1 VRRRKVSYIGNR
13 YRLRFAQVTSLP
25 HDGIHQLFFKLF
37 DCLPTPSAKSNYNYP
52 FRAPRISTRR
62 DKHRVRSEPAR
73 EPAQLSDDIY
83 RKKAAKA
90 PTPATKPAAFREEAA
105 PVNSA
110 GVLGLV

>member
-1 VRRRKVSYIGNR
+1 LN
-13 YRLRFAQVTSLP
+13 
-25 HDGIHQLFFKLF
+25 
-37 DCLPTPSAKSNYNYP
+37 
-52 FRAPRISTRR
+52 
-62 DKHRVRSEPAR
+62 
-73 EPAQLSDDIY
+73 DDIY